1 MGEYNPTVSTCDVIM
16 DCKIFIDENPMNI
29 DLAAA
34 LAEIS
39 EQRRKKVLAFRHEQ
53 GRKLSA
59 AAYLLLRKALREV
72 YGIDEKPEFEYS
84 EHGKPSITGHP
95 DIYFNLSHC
104 RSAAAC
110 VVSSSPVG
118 VDVEDI
124 RDFRDA
130 LARHVLSAD
139 EYASVVSAPQPA
151 REFIR
156 LWTMKESYL
165 KLTGEGI
172 TRDLK
177 TILDSA
183 SDKHFDTRELSKSI
197 LTVCYS

>member
-1 MGEYNPTVSTCDVIM
+1 MRDYE
-16 DCKIFIDENPMNI
+16 IFIDENPMGI
-29 DLAAA
+29 DLTAA
-34 LAEIS
+34 LAEMS
-39 EQRRKKVLAFRHEQ
+39 EQRREKVLAFRHEQ
-53 GRKLSA
+53 GQKLSA
-59 AAYLLLRKALREV
+59 AAYMLLRKALKEV

-84 EHGKPSITGHP
+84 EHGKPSITGHE
-95 DIYFNLSHC
+95 DIFFNLSHC
-104 RSAAAC
+104 RSTVAC

-118 VDVEDI
+118 VDVEEI

-130 LARHVLSAD
+130 LARHVLNEE
-139 EYASVVSAPQPA
+139 EYAAVVASQLPA

-177 TILDSA
+177 TVLASA
-183 SDKHFDTRELSKSI
+183 SDKHFFTRELATSV
-197 LTVCYS
+197 LTVCY

>member
-1 MGEYNPTVSTCDVIM
+1 M
-16 DCKIFIDENPMNI
+16 DYKIFIDENPMGI
-29 DLAAA
+29 DLASA
-34 LAEIS
+34 LAEMS
-39 EQRRKKVLAFRHEQ
+39 EQRREKVLAFRHEQ

-59 AAYLLLRKALREV
+59 VAYMLLRKALKEV

-84 EHGKPSITGHP
+84 EHGKPSIIGHP
-95 DIYFNLSHC
+95 EIYFNLSHC
-104 RSAAAC
+104 RSVAAC

-118 VDVEDI
+118 VDVEEI

-130 LARHVLSAD
+130 LARHVLNDD
-139 EYASVVSAPQPA
+139 EYASVVASQQPA
-151 REFIR
+151 REFIH

-177 TILDSA
+177 TLFPC
-183 SDKHFDTRELSKSI
+183 DKHFDTRELATSI
-197 LTVCYS
+197 LTVCY